1 MSREALMAR
10 VIYAEEAINQMARE
24 PGRGPPGPPGRA
36 GLPGRDFDPIAS
48 GTLFRVGGALHRA
61 VSRESHAYVLEVLK

>member
-10 VIYAEEAINQMARE
+10 VIYAEEVINQMARE
-24 PGRGPPGPPGRA
+24 PGRGPPGRA

-48 GTLFRVGGALHRA
+48 GTLFRVGGVLHRA
-61 VSRESHAYVLEVLK
+61 VSREPHAYVLEVLK